1 MTTTRDR
8 GREAR
13 ATSGGLRWDE
23 RSAFGTR
30 GWPWWA
36 AVVLAL
42 GLSVVG
48 AVIDE
53 KANADVATIFRAA
66 YVIGCV
72 AAVVVVRRRN
82 LFGPMVQP
90 PLILV
95 VVVPV
100 IAAVMDTKE
109 GSKLLVVGPQLIN
122 NFPVMAITTGVTVVL
137 GVVRYLVQRRPVDDD
152 ESRDR
157 PRRPEGRDRASG
169 GRDRDLDDRP
179 SSGSRGGRP
188 AAARSGQDR
197 VPPRDR
203 ARVDPGRGRPGSD
216 RDGERTGD
224 RASDRAGDRG
234 SSRSSGRSSDRGSV
248 RSSDR
253 GGDRP
258 GDRAG
263 DRGGE
268 RDRSWDR
275 GQSGRD
281 PRDRARDP
289 RDRDPR
295 AGQPRT
301 PRDRDPRR
309 EPRRRDDY

>member
-13 ATSGGLRWDE
+13 ATSSGPRWDE
-23 RSAFGTR
+23 RSAFGSR

-42 GLSVVG
+42 GLSIVG

-53 KANADVATIFRAA
+53 KSNSNIATIFRAA

-72 AAVVVVRRRN
+72 AAVCMVRRRN

-95 VVVPV
+95 VVVPLV
-100 IAAVMDTKE
+100 AAALDDKP
-109 GSKLLVVGPQLIN
+109 GSKVLVIGPQLIN

-137 GVVRYLVQRRPVDDD
+137 GVIRYLVQRRPVDDD
-152 ESRDR
+152 FDADRPRRSESRSESRDR
-157 PRRPEGRDRASG
+157 DRGPS

-179 SSGSRGGRP
+179 SAGSRGSRP
-188 AAARSGQDR
+188 PAGRSGQDR
-197 VPPRDR
+197 TPPRDR
-203 ARVDPGRGRPGSD
+203 ARVDPSRNRAGSD
-216 RDGERTGD
+216 RD
-224 RASDRAGDRG
+224 RG
-234 SSRSSGRSSDRGSV
+234 
-248 RSSDR
+248 
-253 GGDRP
+253 
-258 GDRAG
+258 A
-263 DRGGE
+263 
-268 RDRSWDR
+268 DR
-275 GQSGRD
+275 GQSSSRE

-289 RDRDPR
+289 RDREPRDRDPR
-295 AGQPRT
+295 GDQPRGRS

-309 EPRRRDDY
+309 EPRRRNDDY

>member
-13 ATSGGLRWDE
+13 ATSNGPRWDE
-23 RSAFGTR
+23 RSAFGSR

-42 GLSVVG
+42 GLSIVG

-53 KANADVATIFRAA
+53 KANGGIATIFRVT

-72 AAVVVVRRRN
+72 AAVCIVRRRN

-100 IAAVMDTKE
+100 IAAALDTKS
-109 GSKLLVVGPQLIN
+109 GSKLLVIGPQLID

-137 GVVRYLVQRRPVDDD
+137 GVVRYLVQRRPVGDDSD
-152 ESRDR
+152 LDR
-157 PRRPEGRDRASG
+157 PRRPASRDRAPSS
-169 GRDRDLDDRP
+169 RDRDVDDRP
-179 SSGSRGGRP
+179 SSGSRSGRP
-188 AAARSGQDR
+188 PSSRAGQDR
-197 VPPRDR
+197 TPPPRDR
-203 ARVDPGRGRPGSD
+203 ARVDPDRGGRGGSD
-216 RDGERTGD
+216 RGAD
-224 RASDRAGDRG
+224 RA
-234 SSRSSGRSSDRGSV
+234 RSS
-248 RSSDR
+248 
-253 GGDRP
+253 
-258 GDRAG
+258 
-263 DRGGE
+263 
-268 RDRSWDR
+268 
-275 GQSGRD
+275 RD
-281 PRDRARDP
+281 PRGRDP

-295 AGQPRT
+295 DRDARGGGGGDPRDREPRGGQPRARA
-301 PRDRDPRR
+301 PRDREPRR